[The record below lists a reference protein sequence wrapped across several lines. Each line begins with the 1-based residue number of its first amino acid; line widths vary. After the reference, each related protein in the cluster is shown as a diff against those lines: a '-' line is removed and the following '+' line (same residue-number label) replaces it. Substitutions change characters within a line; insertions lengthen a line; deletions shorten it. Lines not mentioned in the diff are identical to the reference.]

1 MDISAKAAR
10 AQQILNDEVFKEAL
24 SVLKDD
30 SVGVFM
36 YTNSTDD
43 EIMEARKAVLALSLV
58 ERQLQ
63 KFVNDWKLLERKQK
77 GSAP

>member
-1 MDISAKAAR
+1 MDISTKAAR

-30 SVGVFM
+30 SVRVFM
-36 YTNSTDD
+36 YPNSTDD